1 MRSPVSLAD
10 VAARIEPEPSEQ
22 SRSEHVPLWL
32 KLVYGAPSFAGAA
45 MTIPIAI
52 HMTKFYSDVV
62 LVPLGFLGIAIAVA
76 RALDAISDP
85 LVGFFSDRT
94 RTRWGRRR
102 PYMILAAP
110 VCAVFFYLLFTPP
123 PQLSGRDAVLWF
135 AGTFILY
142 SLAHTTYVIPHYALG
157 PELTLD
163 YNERSTLFGVRE
175 GFVILGTIVAAL
187 LPGVLIQRL
196 GNERS
201 VFFTFSLFFGTI
213 LIVLYT
219 LLAVVVRERPDF
231 YERKPSPFVPGIRR
245 ALRNRPFRILLAT
258 YVVASIPGA
267 IPGTLMP
274 YFNEYVVRPANP
286 PLWLAIFLGAYF
298 GAGFLFL
305 PAWVWAAR
313 RFGKRPTWLASFAMG
328 TTGGAAMFFIGQGDT
343 TALLLLLCW
352 AGSAF
357 GAGLFLGPAIQADV
371 IDYDEL
377 HTGKRREAQYAAF
390 WSILPKFV
398 VIPSAAIPIA
408 FLGSI
413 GYKPNVPQTP
423 EVVLA
428 IKVLFALTPAIFS
441 VFSFFIAWRLPI
453 DETVHR
459 AILSGVAAHRRG
471 ESAHDPLTGELLAP
485 QASRNVPEETAWF
498 LDYFSTG
505 ELRRALANG
514 PATLLRDVQLA
525 AGASIA
531 LCIGAVAVVVSHVSD
546 LKVEPGPLAVLAVVG
561 SGISLSAA
569 AFHLL
574 RLGAARRF
582 RTSEIPSKLIELH
595 LEAANRR

>member
-1 MRSPVSLAD
+1 LSNA
-10 VAARIEPEPSEQ
+10 AARAEPVVSGET
-22 SRSEHVPLWL
+22 RSERVPLWL
-32 KLVYGAPSFAGAA
+32 KLTYGAPSFAGAA

-76 RALDAISDP
+76 RSLDAISDP
-85 LVGFFSDRT
+85 LVGFLSDRT

-102 PYMILAAP
+102 PYMLLAPP
-110 VCAVFFYLLFTPP
+110 VCAVFFFLLFTPP
-123 PQLSGRDAVLWF
+123 TQLGGQQAVLWF
-135 AGTFILY
+135 AATFILY

-187 LPGVLIQRL
+187 LPSVLIHKL
-196 GNERS
+196 GNERA
-201 VFFTFSLFFGTI
+201 VFSAFSIFFGTI
-213 LIVLYT
+213 LVVLYGT
-219 LLAVVVRERPDF
+219 LAVVVRERPDF
-231 YERKPSPFVPGIRR
+231 YEREPNPFVPGIRR

-258 YVVASIPGA
+258 YVVGSIPAA

-274 YFNEYVVRPANP
+274 YFNAYVVRPANP
-286 PLWLAIFLGAYF
+286 ELWLAIFLATYF

-305 PAWVWAAR
+305 PVWVWAAR
-313 RFGKRPTWLASFAMG
+313 HFGKRPTWLVSIGLG

-343 TALLLLLCW
+343 TPLLILLVW

-398 VIPSAAIPIA
+398 QIPSAAIPIA

-413 GYKPNVPQTP
+413 GYKPNVAQTP

-428 IKVLFALTPAIFS
+428 IKAVFALTPALFS
-441 VFSFFIAWRLPI
+441 VLSFFIAWRLPI
-453 DETVHR
+453 SEAIHR
-459 AILSGVAAHRRG
+459 AILNGIAAHRRG
-471 ESAHDPLTGELLAP
+471 EPAHDPLTGQLIPP
-485 QASRNVPEETAWF
+485 QASRDVPEQTAWF

-505 ELRRALANG
+505 ELKRALRNG
-514 PATLLRDVQLA
+514 YQTPLRDAWLSA
-525 AGASIA
+525 AICIA
-531 LCIGAVAVVVSHVSD
+531 LSLGTAIFVLQHVSD
-546 LKVEPGPLAVLAVVG
+546 VNVEPGPLAVLAVVV
-561 SGISLSAA
+561 SGFSLAVA
-569 AFHLL
+569 TFHLL
-574 RLGAARRF
+574 RTRAARHF
-582 RTSEIPSKLIELH
+582 RESRIPNQLIELH
-595 LEAANRR
+595 LATAPRR

>member
-1 MRSPVSLAD
+1 LAD
-10 VAARIEPEPSEQ
+10 LAARIEPERAAQP
-22 SRSEHVPLWL
+22 RSERVPLWL
-32 KLVYGAPSFAGAA
+32 KIVYGAPSFAGAA

-102 PYMILAAP
+102 PYMLLAAP
-110 VCAVFFYLLFTPP
+110 VCAVFFFLLFTPP
-123 PQLSGRDAVLWF
+123 PSLGGSDAALWF
-135 AGTFILY
+135 AATFILY

-201 VFFTFSLFFGTI
+201 VFFTFSVFFGTI
-213 LIVLYT
+213 LIVLYS
-219 LLAVVVRERPDF
+219 LLALVVRERPDF
-231 YERKPSPFVPGIRR
+231 YQREPSPFVPGIRR

-274 YFNEYVVRPANP
+274 YFNQYVVRPANP
-286 PLWLAIFLGAYF
+286 QVWLAIFLGVYF

-343 TALLLLLCW
+343 TPLLILLGW

-423 EVVLA
+423 GVVLA
-428 IKVLFALTPAIFS
+428 IKALFALTPAIFS
-441 VFSFFIAWRLPI
+441 VLAFFIAWRLPI
-453 DETVHR
+453 DEAVHH
-459 AILSGVAAHRRG
+459 AILDGVAAHRRG
-471 ESAHDPLTGELLAP
+471 EPAHDPLTGELVEP

-498 LDYFSTG
+498 LDYFSRG
-505 ELRRALANG
+505 ELRRAMANG
-514 PATLLRDVQLA
+514 PGTLVRDVLFGSA
-525 AGASIA
+525 AAIA
-531 LCIGAVAVVVSHVSD
+531 LALCGALYVVHH
-546 LKVEPGPLAVLAVVG
+546 LNEAEAGPVAVLAVVF
-561 SGISLSAA
+561 SGLASSVAV
-569 AFHLL
+569 FHLL

-582 RTSEIPSKLIELH
+582 GTSAIPRKLIELH
-595 LEAANRR
+595 LEAVSRR